1 MTRHIT
7 EQGYFERAG
16 RALQMNLRLTTGKVF
31 AEISPNGELTV
42 EVRFAG
48 GHTIT
53 ANTFADARLRSEN
66 YLQAFKAL
74 SGKYP

>member
-16 RALQMNLRLTTGKVF
+16 RALQMNLAGTTGKVF

-53 ANTFADARLRSEN
+53 ANTFAAARQKSLDYADAFN
-66 YLQAFKAL
+66 AL

>member
-16 RALQMNLRLTTGKVF
+16 RALQMNLTHTTGKVF

-53 ANTFADARLRSEN
+53 ANTFAAAWLRSGN